1 MTKRQLQSMS
11 PSIGG
16 GKTPRN
22 RLSPVLIW
30 FAGLS
35 GLWFAGGLQA
45 SSSPPTGQA
54 QGAGQAQQVIGR
66 LAWDVHE
73 VSVGQ
78 FRQFARATGF
88 VSRAERE
95 GGGYIYELGWTQK
108 PGWTWQA
115 PFGRPAADNEPAV
128 HLTFD
133 EAQQACRFFGKR
145 LPTDSEWVS
154 AAYTEQRPRPPSPFQ
169 TGRQYRWP
177 NGDSPKASHC
187 LSGCGGYA
195 GLAPEGVLDRGVG
208 HVAVDRTPVGVNG
221 LRDMGGN
228 VWEWVDTGR
237 GSERITRGASWWYGP
252 ERQLVDDVATKPRD
266 TRVAYIGFRCVQEL
280 K

>member
-1 MTKRQLQSMS
+1 MTKTQLQSMK
-11 PSIGG
+11 PTNGG
-16 GKTPRN
+16 GKTPR
-22 RLSPVLIW
+22 RPLIAALAW
-30 FAGLS
+30 LVGLGGAGS
-35 GLWFAGGLQA
+35 LQA
-45 SSSPPTGQA
+45 SSGVSTTKSQA
-54 QGAGQAQQVIGR
+54 AQQVIGR
-66 LAWDVHE
+66 LAWDVSE

-78 FRQFARATGF
+78 FRHFARSTGF

-95 GGGYIYELGWTQK
+95 GGGYIYEFGWTK
-108 PGWTWQA
+108 KSGWTWQS

-154 AAYTEQRPRPPSPFQ
+154 AAYTEQRPTPPSPFQ
-169 TGRQYRWP
+169 AGRQYRWP
-177 NGDSPKASHC
+177 NGDTPKASHC
-187 LSGCGGYA
+187 LSGCGDYP
-195 GLAPEGVLDRGVG
+195 GLAPQGVLDRGVG
-208 HVAVDRTPVGVNG
+208 HVAVDRTPPGVNG

-228 VWEWVDTGR
+228 VWEWVDTGQ

-266 TRVAYIGFRCVQEL
+266 TRVAFNWVGCVEEM
-280 K
+280 KYNFN

>member
-1 MTKRQLQSMS
+1 MTKTQLQSLTAS
-11 PSIGG
+11 NRS
-16 GKTPRN
+16 GKTPCRHIAQPLA
-22 RLSPVLIW
+22 RLAGA
-30 FAGLS
+30 AGLS
-35 GLWFAGGLQA
+35 WILLAGAPQA
-45 SSSPPTGQA
+45 LAGEPGKSP
-54 QGAGQAQQVIGR
+54 QQVIGR

-95 GGGYIYELGWTQK
+95 GGGYIYEFGWTQK

-115 PFGRPAADNEPAV
+115 PFGRPAADKEPAV

-145 LPTDSEWVS
+145 LPTDAEWVS
-154 AAYTEQRPRPPSPFQ
+154 AAYKEQRVNPPSPFQ

-177 NGDSPKASHC
+177 NGESAKGSHC

-208 HVAVDRTPVGVNG
+208 HVAVDRTPLGVNG

-252 ERQLVDDVATKPRD
+252 ERQLVDDVATKPRE

>member
-1 MTKRQLQSMS
+1 MTKTQLQSMKWTN
-11 PSIGG
+11 GG
-16 GKTPRN
+16 GKTPPR
-22 RLSPVLIW
+22 PLIPAL
-30 FAGLS
+30 AGLVTLL
-35 GLWFAGGLQA
+35 GLGVTGSLQA
-45 SSSPPTGQA
+45 APGVSTAKPQA
-54 QGAGQAQQVIGR
+54 AQQVIGR
-66 LAWDVHE
+66 LAWDVSE

-78 FRQFARATGF
+78 FRQFARSTGF

-95 GGGYIYELGWTQK
+95 GGGYIYEFGWTQK
-108 PGWTWQA
+108 SGWTWQA

-145 LPTDSEWVS
+145 LPTDAEWVS
-154 AAYTEQRPRPPSPFQ
+154 AAYTEQRPMPPTPFQ
-169 TGRQYRWP
+169 AGWQYRWP

-187 LSGCGGYA
+187 LSGCGGYP
-195 GLAPEGVLDRGVG
+195 GLAPQGVLDRGVG
-208 HVAVDRTPVGVNG
+208 HVAVDRTPLGVNG

-266 TRVAYIGFRCVQEL
+266 TRVAYIGFRCVQDI

>member
-1 MTKRQLQSMS
+1 MTKTQLQSMK
-11 PSIGG
+11 PINWG
-16 GKTPRN
+16 GKTPR
-22 RLSPVLIW
+22 RPLLVALIW
-30 FAGLS
+30 LAGLA
-35 GLWFAGGLQA
+35 GLWFAGSLQA
-45 SSSPPTGQA
+45 SPG
-54 QGAGQAQQVIGR
+54 GAAQQVIGR
-66 LAWDVHE
+66 LAWDVTE

-78 FRQFARATGF
+78 FRQFARSTGF

-95 GGGYIYELGWTQK
+95 GGGYIYEFGWTQK

-115 PFGRPAADNEPAV
+115 PFGRPAADGEPAV

-145 LPTDSEWVS
+145 LPTDAEWVS
-154 AAYTEQRPRPPSPFQ
+154 AAYTEQRPKPPSPFQ

-177 NGDSPKASHC
+177 NGDSPKVSHC

-208 HVAVDRTPVGVNG
+208 HVAVDRTPLGVNG